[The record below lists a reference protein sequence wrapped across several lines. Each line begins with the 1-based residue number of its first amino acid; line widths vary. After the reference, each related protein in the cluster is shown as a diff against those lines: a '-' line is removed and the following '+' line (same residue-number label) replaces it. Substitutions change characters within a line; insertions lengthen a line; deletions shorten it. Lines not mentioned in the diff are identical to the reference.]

1 MKKDKSQSK
10 NESNPEKD
18 GKPQADNKVSPIK
31 NKLLTA
37 FILAIIVVAVFAVP
51 ALAQNADVEYVSVE
65 NRQSFILIYSA
76 VTVIAT
82 AAVYFISGAR
92 RGEDA
97 GLWRTAIS
105 FSLLCLVGIGVLWYM
120 VEGSSPDENYE
131 EYYHLMDTVQAGAQ
145 CEKLDL
151 QAVAFAPS
159 PENPIHVRMLDSS
172 RDVQCMKDEQIKLA
186 LAPNAEQPVFIE
198 TGAFIQ
204 SLEFTSANNVVVT
217 GYVWQKYPADTPDY
231 VEHGFILP
239 EGDEE
244 IYYVEDDASYRK
256 EQDGELLLGWYI
268 HTSLRQTFDYS
279 KYPFDRQDIW
289 LRFWH
294 LNFDRN
300 VILTPDFESYGIT
313 EWPHKQTTYLGLE
326 RDFVLERLALE
337 RTYFNY
343 HYNNYNTDFGIAN
356 YQGQSAFPELYF
368 NVGVKREV
376 LDAVVAYLIPMF
388 ILLLMS
394 FGVQFIVTQIPEKMS
409 MHGISTTGLIAY
421 YASLFFIGILAHLD
435 IRRTLNAAGVVYIEY
450 FYFALY
456 VILLLQTVNSIIFAA
471 TDDVGFLE
479 YKDNLIPKVIFFPV
493 TLGLMYAVT
502 AYIFY

>member
-1 MKKDKSQSK
+1 MKS
-10 NESNPEKD
+10 
-18 GKPQADNKVSPIK
+18 
-31 NKLLTA
+31 KLLTA
-37 FILAIIVVAVFAVP
+37 FILAIVLVALFVVP
-51 ALAQNADVEYVSVE
+51 ALATNADVEYVPLE
-65 NRQSFILIYSA
+65 TRQLFIQIYVA
-76 VTVIAT
+76 VAFIAT
-82 AAVYFISGAR
+82 VVVYVLSGGR
-92 RGEDA
+92 QGDDA
-97 GLWRTAIS
+97 GLWRTAVS
-105 FSLLCLVGIGVLWYM
+105 FSLLCLAGIGMIWYL
-120 VEGSSPDENYE
+120 VANSSPDENYSTAE
-131 EYYHLMDTVQAGAQ
+131 TGYQLLGTVQQGET
-145 CEKLDL
+145 CPELDL
-151 QAVAFAPS
+151 TAVASAPD
-159 PENPIHVRMLDSS
+159 PAHPIYVRMLDSE
-172 RDVQCMKDEQIKLA
+172 RDVDCMKDEQINLA
-186 LAPNAEQPVFIE
+186 ASTPNAEQPVFIK

-217 GYVWQKYPADTPDY
+217 GYIWQKYPADIPDF

-244 IYYVEDDASYRK
+244 IYYTEDNVSYRK
-256 EQDGELLLGWYI
+256 EQNGEMLLGWYI
-268 HTSLRQTFDYS
+268 HTSLRQTFDYR

-300 VILTPDFESYGIT
+300 VILTPDFAAYGVA
-313 EWPHKQTTYLGLE
+313 EWPHKTTTYLGLE

-343 HYNNYNTDFGIAN
+343 HYNNYNTDFGVAN
-356 YQGQSAFPELYF
+356 YQGQNAFPELYF
-368 NVGVKREV
+368 NVGVRRVV

-394 FGVQFIVTQIPEKMS
+394 FGVQFIVTQIPDKMS

-435 IRRTLNAAGVVYIEY
+435 IRRTLNASGVVYIEY
-450 FYFALY
+450 FYFILY

-471 TDDVGFLE
+471 TDNVGFLE

-493 TLGLMYAVT
+493 TLGLMFAAT
-502 AYIFY
+502 AALFY

>member
-1 MKKDKSQSK
+1 MK
-10 NESNPEKD
+10 N
-18 GKPQADNKVSPIK
+18 

-37 FILAIIVVAVFAVP
+37 FILAIALVALFVVP
-51 ALAQNADVEYVSVE
+51 ALAQDVDVEYIPLE
-65 NRQSFILIYSA
+65 TRQGFIKIYSLVIFLA
-76 VTVIAT
+76 TVV
-82 AAVYFISGAR
+82 VYFLSGAR
-92 RGEDA
+92 QGDDA
-97 GLWRTAIS
+97 GLWRTAVS

-120 VEGSSPDENYE
+120 VEKSSPDENYSPE
-131 EYYHLMDTVQAGAQ
+131 TNYQLMATIQNGGE
-145 CEKLDL
+145 CKELDL

-159 PENPIHVRMLDSS
+159 PENPIYVRMLDSH
-172 RDVQCMKDEQIKLA
+172 RDVNCMKDEQVKLA
-186 LAPNAEQPVFIE
+186 AGTANAESPVFIE

-217 GYVWQKYPADTPDY
+217 GYIWQKYPADIPDF
-231 VEHGFILP
+231 VERGFILP
-239 EGDEE
+239 EGDEQ

-268 HTSLRQTFDYS
+268 HTSLRQTFDYA

-300 VILTPDFESYGIT
+300 VILTPDFESYGVT
-313 EWPHKQTTYLGLE
+313 EWPHKQTTFLGLE

-394 FGVQFIVTQIPEKMS
+394 FGVQFIVTQIPDKMS

-471 TDDVGFLE
+471 TDHVGFLE
-479 YKDNLIPKVIFFPV
+479 YKDNLIPKVIFFPI
-493 TLGLMYAVT
+493 TLGLMFAVT
-502 AYIFY
+502 IYMFY